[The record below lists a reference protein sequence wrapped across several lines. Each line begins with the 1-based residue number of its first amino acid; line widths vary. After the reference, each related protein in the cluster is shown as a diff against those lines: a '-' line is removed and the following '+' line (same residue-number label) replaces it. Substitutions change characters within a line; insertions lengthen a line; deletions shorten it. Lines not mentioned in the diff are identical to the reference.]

1 MSERTFHFEVITP
14 DRVVLRDDTV
24 VSIIV
29 PGSEGHVGVLANHA
43 PMMAE
48 LVIGKLDFRRS
59 DGKTGKMA
67 ISGGFLEVY
76 ENSVSGLAQSGEL
89 AEDID
94 VARAEESKKRAKE
107 RLSAARP
114 DIDEAR
120 AEAALQRAI
129 NRLKIARQT

>member
-1 MSERTFHFEVITP
+1 MSDREFQFEVITP
-14 DRVVLRDDTV
+14 DRVVLQDDTV
-24 VSIIV
+24 VSVIV
-29 PGSEGHVGVLANHA
+29 PGSEGHLGVLANHA

-48 LVIGKLDFRRS
+48 LAIGKLDFRRS

-67 ISGGFLEVY
+67 ICGGFVEVF
-76 ENSVSGLAQSGEL
+76 ENSVSVLAEAAEL

-94 VARAEESKKRAKE
+94 VERAEESKKRASE
-107 RLSAARP
+107 RLKTAGP
-114 DIDEAR
+114 DVDRAR

>member
-1 MSERTFHFEVITP
+1 M
-14 DRVVLRDDTV
+14 LRDDMV
-24 VSIIV
+24 VSVIV

-48 LVIGKLDFRRS
+48 LVVGKLDFRRS
-59 DGKTGKMA
+59 DGKAGKMA

-76 ENSVSGLAQSGEL
+76 ENSVSVLAEAAEL
-89 AEDID
+89 AEDIN
-94 VARAEESKKRAKE
+94 VERAEESKKRARE
-107 RLSAARP
+107 RLSAAGA

-129 NRLKIARQT
+129 NRLKVAGRT